1 MFERYDSWGEV
12 YDPKTQTW
20 DTYSLTLTPERLLSA
35 LGLTT
40 TNVCFV
46 AEGNILC
53 RSFGRSVLYWYDLG
67 EERLIGGETGW
78 RKKVNSLVGERSCW

>member
-46 AEGNILC
+46 AEENILC

-67 EERLIGGETGW
+67 EEIGW
-78 RKKVNSLVGERSCW
+78 REVNRWRTRLEEEG

>member
-40 TNVCFV
+40 TNVVFCI
-46 AEGNILC
+46 GMIWGKRLD
-53 RSFGRSVLYWYDLG
+53 G
-67 EERLIGGETGW
+67 ERLIGGETGW